1 MTELDLTQLRST
13 VDALMSQRQTVPFQA
28 LVATAALCR
37 ETRLTM
43 DLAASAQVG
52 FPIVVLEREREPIF
66 WAKLTSRERE
76 VARLIAR
83 GQCNKDIARTLG
95 LSVATVKDHVHAV
108 LLKSGLSSRL
118 EVASAFIVPG

>member
-1 MTELDLTQLRST
+1 MTELDLTRLRAT
-13 VDALMSQRQTVPFQA
+13 VDALMGQQRSVPFHA
-28 LVATAALCR
+28 LVGTSVLCN

-52 FPIVVLEREREPIF
+52 FPIVVLEREREPSF
-66 WAKLTSRERE
+66 WATLTSRERE

-83 GQCNKDIARTLG
+83 GRCNKDIAHALG

-108 LLKSGLSSRL
+108 LQKSGLSSRL
-118 EVASAFIVPG
+118 EVASAFIVAG